1 MCAQMKQ
8 RRLSQSF
15 KDQDGI
21 QIMKDSMASGFFAR
35 DRDSVVASASMVFVG
50 NINQSVDTLVKT
62 SHFLTPFPEVMID
75 TAFLIVSMS
84 IFQAGKYQKCGQ
96 SFASGSIDWLF

>member
-1 MCAQMKQ
+1 MCALMKQ
-8 RRLSQSF
+8 RRLNQSF

-50 NINQSVDTLVKT
+50 NINQ
-62 SHFLTPFPEVMID
+62 
-75 TAFLIVSMS
+75 IVNQTFWQ
-84 IFQAGKYQKCGQ
+84 IIGTK
-96 SFASGSIDWLF
+96 